1 VHPIDLAAFWPGYDV
16 IACSLSANDTLLIE
30 LEPQAGSVPKCGRC
44 GQSSPLIHER
54 RIRQVRDRDLL
65 DQRVLLQ
72 LPVRRVDCLSC
83 GRVYEHTSVIIT
95 TNLSFAE
102 WSSVFGDAKMTTS
115 AAGSADAP
123 LPHRRTP
130 PTASCGGVAST
141 GSKDIVLRIHDIGAL
156 ALPCLDLGVLP
167 CSPTVESRRYRLA
180 YIADAAVPPRLLP
193 ALGEGGCDS
202 TWYGWS
208 GLEPQQ

>member
-1 VHPIDLAAFWPGYDV
+1 M
-16 IACSLSANDTLLIE
+16 
-30 LEPQAGSVPKCGRC
+30 
-44 GQSSPLIHER
+44 
-54 RIRQVRDRDLL
+54 RDRDLL

-83 GRVYEHTSVIIT
+83 GRVYEHISVIIT

-102 WSSVFGDAKMTTS
+102 WSSVFGDAKMT
-115 AAGSADAP
+115 AALLDR
-123 LPHRRTP
+123 LTHHCHIVEPH

-141 GSKDIVLRIHDIGAL
+141 GSKGIVLRIHDIGAL

-193 ALGEGGCDS
+193 ALGRGGCDS